1 MKFKIS
7 SELKNIIGQDLIVND
22 QVAVFEL
29 VKNSYDAHATRVD
42 IVFEEDKI
50 TIKDNGKGM
59 SLDDLKNKWLFVAY
73 SAKKDEKE
81 DEELES
87 DERYKDYRNKINLK
101 RGFAGA
107 KGIGRFSADKIGE
120 NLKLIA
126 KNVNASNA
134 HQLEVNWKDFENN
147 SQKEFVEISVKH
159 TELSTNEYQDF
170 DHGVILEI
178 SNLKSKWD
186 NDKIKELKK
195 SLSKLINPFEININ
209 SNDFQI
215 HITKQDNDIEQIG
228 NDLLSILTLK
238 TTKLEIEIL
247 SNTIE
252 SKLTDRGTLIYE
264 IEEENHYQHL
274 KNTSI
279 TLLYLNTKAK
289 INFTKLMQVKAVNF
303 GNIMLYNNGFRVYP
317 YGETTDDSL
326 GIDRR
331 HQQGHSRY
339 LSTRNL
345 IGSINVN
352 EYSDEFREKSSRDS
366 GLIETNGY
374 KELYD
379 TFWDKALKRLEKY
392 VVSVQWSLDEVI
404 RNKDGDSDDFSIL
417 DNTISQSGI
426 IDIITNLV
434 NKDKVEIKDFD
445 ANFINLFDEQKPS
458 EVIVSKL
465 SKIAHDVNNQEL
477 IDKINETRKIIKKL
491 ERGNKDLKKE
501 ITKEQQ
507 RTEQLS
513 KNLEIEKKQNIFQR
527 SLIGTE
533 KEQILGLQHQIR
545 HSSSRINRNTKL
557 LLKTFN
563 TTPTEQQKKYI
574 SVIIAEATKVNSI
587 ANFVTKANFN
597 LTTKEIKVN
606 LVSFVK
612 EYIEELYL
620 SNGKIIDKSKT
631 QLSVTASSNEFVV
644 RIRPLEITTLIDNFI
659 QNSKKAN
666 ARYLQFKLG
675 VENDVFNMFVT
686 DDGDGIQEENID
698 KIFDFGFTT
707 TNGSGIG
714 LSSIKKTISDMCNAD
729 ISVESIKGKKTT
741 FHIRIRK

>member
-22 QVAVFEL
+22 QVAIFEL

-178 SNLKSKWD
+178 SNLKSEWD
-186 NDKIKELKK
+186 NDKIEELKK

-209 SNDFQI
+209 SNNFQI

-317 YGETTDDSL
+317 YGEPTDDSL

-491 ERGNKDLKKE
+491 ERGNKDLKKK

>member
-178 SNLKSKWD
+178 SNLKSEWD
-186 NDKIKELKK
+186 NDKIEELKK

-209 SNDFQI
+209 SNNFQI

-491 ERGNKDLKKE
+491 ERGNKDLKKK

>member
-178 SNLKSKWD
+178 SNLKSEWD
-186 NDKIKELKK
+186 NDKIEELKK

-209 SNDFQI
+209 SNNFQI

-317 YGETTDDSL
+317 YGEPTDDSL

-491 ERGNKDLKKE
+491 ERGNKDLKKK